1 LPSRA
6 RRTVSRSIPA
16 DGYSRDTRRAQ
27 RHGAPARH
35 DAPQG
40 PVGTT
45 GVITEIRRDLHITEP
60 DDARGWRH
68 SPTGE
73 RPYPHAL
80 PPTASAPAY
89 LSVPT
94 GAELIKLLMRGL
106 LFAVPAEEAEP
117 LGSISRMG
125 LAVASE
131 VHNRRP
137 VPVRRDHTLPPA
149 RTVSAVATGTPQ
161 RRGERR
167 FVSAEEEES
176 IVMQPC
182 PYHRLTHSIENVA
195 GAERR
200 GGTDDHRVL
209 LQSTNIIASNM
220 PAGYLQPI
228 HALFGLTRNLISGAG
243 SSNCTGRGHDSRI
256 GQ

>member
-1 LPSRA
+1 
-6 RRTVSRSIPA
+6 
-16 DGYSRDTRRAQ
+16 
-27 RHGAPARH
+27 
-35 DAPQG
+35 
-40 PVGTT
+40 
-45 GVITEIRRDLHITEP
+45 
-60 DDARGWRH
+60 
-68 SPTGE
+68 
-73 RPYPHAL
+73 
-80 PPTASAPAY
+80 
-89 LSVPT
+89 
-94 GAELIKLLMRGL
+94 
-106 LFAVPAEEAEP
+106 
-117 LGSISRMG
+117 MG

-228 HALFGLTRNLISGAG
+228 HALFGLTSSVGIRIATVSADDRGGEMPGPFDAGARQTHG
-243 SSNCTGRGHDSRI
+243 TRYLYPDR
-256 GQ
+256 QQRLVD